1 MQNPPRLTKQQC
13 SDEYL
18 SSWMFVSMHITSAL
32 NCLEKLICKTIQY
45 MWQVECKDCLLTHAV
60 VNIDIGGPVAISHI
74 YPLLWP
80 PNRFPVV
87 SSSSFFFFPSPI
99 LSRCRLD
106 VYHTCGSAVFAGLT
120 TCCEFRMPAGL
131 KCAAARGSLKN
142 TGHKNSQKNRH
153 LSTIEQL
160 CRAISSQLRH
170 LSPIGK
176 KLVKQQYFLHIFS
189 QYGELGPLTA
199 NIGSRV

>member
-1 MQNPPRLTKQQC
+1 MNTCHHECLSVCILPVHLTAWKN
-13 SDEYL
+13 
-18 SSWMFVSMHITSAL
+18 SSAKRFS
-32 NCLEKLICKTIQY
+32 ICDKWNAKTAY
-45 MWQVECKDCLLTHAV
+45 SLTLLW
-60 VNIDIGGPVAISHI
+60 ISI
-74 YPLLWP
+74 SVDQWLYPIFTPLLWP